1 MRRVCVGVG
10 GDTKD
15 HVLNAMTRNTE
26 SAERWKNMVCGYTG
40 WMSQK
45 SSTKSQMQNADITFI
60 EHSLRADVVCA
71 RSLNVQEPN
80 TCFT

>member
-45 SSTKSQMQNADITFI
+45 SSTKDQKCRMQTS
-60 EHSLRADVVCA
+60 HLS
-71 RSLNVQEPN
+71 N
-80 TCFT
+80 TRCGPTSFAHAA